1 MVIKFPVVGGFVE
14 GDRWSYSIEDPQPV
28 NTPAS
33 SATPIIFTNVP
44 WGIRLKSLLQFSSG
58 IVAWQRQAGN
68 PSDALASIR
77 TDPRLFLR

>member
-1 MVIKFPVVGGFVE
+1 MVIKFPVVGAVDGGSVTVLE
-14 GDRWSYSIEDPQPV
+14 VDPQPV

-33 SATPIIFTNVP
+33 SATPIIFTNLL

-58 IVAWQRQAGN
+58 NVTWQRLAGN
-68 PSDALASIR
+68 PGDAEVSIS